1 MKMQN
6 KKIELGDIF
15 EMQTPKGMKI
25 YIQCVEIPKDIK
37 NELELVKIFYKLY
50 EATPEEITSIIEEEF
65 FFNRFPLKAAYR
77 KKIVE
82 KVGNSSLPPNFK
94 APLYYR
100 TENDFGNGWQ
110 IVNAKTWKRETVLE
124 LSEEQ
129 KQLSPWG
136 GMNDT
141 LIIELLEKG
150 WRLENWTTGNRFG

>member
-1 MKMQN
+1 M
-6 KKIELGDIF
+6 L
-15 EMQTPKGMKI
+15 TPKGMMV
-25 YIQCVEIPKDIK
+25 YLQCVEIPKDIK
-37 NELELVKIFYKLY
+37 NEVELVKVFYKLY
-50 EATPEEITSIIEEEF
+50 EVTPVDITSIIEEDF

-77 KKIVE
+77 RKIVE
-82 KVGNSSLPPNFK
+82 KIGNSPLPNFK

-100 TENDFGNGWQ
+100 TENDFGKGWQ
-110 IVNAKTWKRETVLE
+110 IVNAKTWKREIVLE

-150 WRLENWTTGNRFG
+150 WRLENWTLENRFSE